1 MSESESNDSS
11 DFETKGGIIAI
22 RGQVMVLRNH
32 VLLIQNISS
41 ISVTNLS
48 YEKRIPIWAWW
59 LLAINVVATLILSQF
74 HDKLSALTL
83 VSTIIVVIAMYI
95 YYSKRKV
102 ASFALRIIMNAG
114 NKFFVWSADAGF
126 LKAIAKTL
134 CSVISEKTQRSL
146 TFNVDNRQ
154 VFDNVQ
160 NSVIALGN
168 VSGDIV
174 NSV

>member
-1 MSESESNDSS
+1 
-11 DFETKGGIIAI
+11 
-22 RGQVMVLRNH
+22 MVLRNH

-59 LLAINVVATLILSQF
+59 LLVLSAVATLILNQF
-74 HDKLSALTL
+74 GHKLSQLTL
-83 VSTIIVVIAMYI
+83 VSTIIIAITI
-95 YYSKRKV
+95 YAYYAKRKV
-102 ASFALRIIMNAG
+102 ASFALRIVMNAG

-160 NSVIALGN
+160 NSIITLGN